1 MFLLC
6 PFPSS
11 ILPLLWATMATS
23 SLPGRAATYYDI
35 LGVTSASLADQDA
48 ATQAQVLK
56 RAYHRALLKH
66 HPDKSAARPTPP
78 PGEAGRA
85 EGRGFSVDEVSEAFA
100 VLSDAGRR
108 ADYDAAL
115 RLAASE
121 DGQGRLPRFQTGIE
135 NVDLDDLAYDE
146 ASETWSRG
154 CRCGNEHG
162 YSVGEAD
169 LEEAADY
176 GELMVGCADCSLW
189 LRVHFAVMEAE
200 HDQQQSASGHGP
212 GAV

>member
-1 MFLLC
+1 
-6 PFPSS
+6 
-11 ILPLLWATMATS
+11 MATS
-23 SLPGRAATYYDI
+23 SISGRAVTYYEI
-35 LGVTSASLADQDA
+35 LGVTSATLADQDA
-48 ATQAQVLK
+48 ATQALALK

-66 HPDKSAARPTPP
+66 HPDKSAARPRPP
-78 PGEAGRA
+78 SEAGRA

-108 ADYDAAL
+108 ADYDTAL

-135 NVDLDDLAYDE
+135 NVDLDDLEYDE

-169 LEEAADY
+169 LEEASDY

-189 LRVHFAVMEAE
+189 LRVHFAVMEDE
-200 HDQQQSASGHGP
+200 HDQHQSASGHVQ